1 MTDEQLKEIEQNAE
15 LQFTSEQIAIIM
27 DDDEITAILAPDED
41 KKNARKIDHATVK
54 KVHQAVLKGWLK
66 SEADIRRS
74 IKTQATQGVTQ
85 SHKLMLDL
93 IAERKVLESENDER
107 RSK

>member
-1 MTDEQLKEIEQNAE
+1 
-15 LQFTSEQIAIIM
+15 
-27 DDDEITAILAPDED
+27 
-41 KKNARKIDHATVK
+41 
-54 KVHQAVLKGWLK
+54 LKGWLK